1 MSHTSAANA
10 FLRYYRCP
18 ERYSRLE
25 VGGQLSKEPGY
36 FRSGPDIIGFGRT
49 VEGSSVSNEAADGT
63 LPFDFTEV
71 VDSLRLERY
80 PEARAHFKAQSLIK
94 RVVKNAYYLGRPLLP
109 VKLRKRLQQLYL
121 SDWTRIPFPRWPV
134 DCGVEY
140 LCEHAVKVSLQ
151 AIDAAEMP
159 FVWFWPAGYQGCI
172 IMTHDVETEAGR
184 DFCSQLMDLDDRFGI
199 KSSFQVVPEKR
210 YRVTESLLEEM
221 RSRGFEINVHGLDH
235 DGHLFDERNEFLR
248 QARRINAYAKAYGAL
263 GFRSPVLYRNV
274 DWFDALE
281 FSYDMSLPNIGHLDP
296 QRGGCCTVM
305 PFFIGNMVELPLTT
319 TQDYSLFNII
329 GDFSIDLWQRQIS
342 AVIER
347 HGLLSFLVH
356 PDYILNERERNVYE
370 HLLAY
375 IASIAR
381 EHRLWLARP
390 ADVAAWWAQRD
401 QLKIVSTNGK
411 WCIDGEGKET
421 ATLAYARLV
430 DGRIRYHMH
439 QTGDNSPFASEAA

>member
-1 MSHTSAANA
+1 
-10 FLRYYRCP
+10 
-18 ERYSRLE
+18 
-25 VGGQLSKEPGY
+25 
-36 FRSGPDIIGFGRT
+36 
-49 VEGSSVSNEAADGT
+49 
-63 LPFDFTEV
+63 
-71 VDSLRLERY
+71 
-80 PEARAHFKAQSLIK
+80 
-94 RVVKNAYYLGRPLLP
+94 
-109 VKLRKRLQQLYL
+109 
-121 SDWTRIPFPRWPV
+121 
-134 DCGVEY
+134 
-140 LCEHAVKVSLQ
+140 
-151 AIDAAEMP
+151 
-159 FVWFWPAGYQGCI
+159 
-172 IMTHDVETEAGR
+172 
-184 DFCSQLMDLDDRFGI
+184 
-199 KSSFQVVPEKR
+199 
-210 YRVTESLLEEM
+210 VTESLLEEM

-375 IASIAR
+375 IASIAK